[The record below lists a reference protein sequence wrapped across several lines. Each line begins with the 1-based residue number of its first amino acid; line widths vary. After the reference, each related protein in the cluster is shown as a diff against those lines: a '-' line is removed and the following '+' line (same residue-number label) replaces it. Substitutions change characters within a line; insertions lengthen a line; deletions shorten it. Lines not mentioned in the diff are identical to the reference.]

1 MFAYAIC
8 MEFCKAPDDNERNE
22 STDFAEKI
30 SDRDGLAACVTMSS
44 KPNRPSNVTAPNGS
58 SG

>member
-22 STDFAEKI
+22 STDFVEKI
-30 SDRDGLAACVTMSS
+30 SDRMA
-44 KPNRPSNVTAPNGS
+44 
-58 SG
+58 